1 MRSDDRNPCAETEAR
16 LSHWLDGDLPS
27 EEAASVQAH
36 LASCV
41 PCANLATELGALRDE
56 LARLPAAEFPPALA
70 GRIRRQAESERLLHR
85 DRRRRPGRP
94 VWAAAAA
101 LILLAAGLTWRALPP
116 DAAPAPGHAQRIID
130 HPLADARQEYQYA
143 LAFLEAQVSGLLPLA
158 PAELRQ
164 PIQSEM
170 AQLDQ
175 LIEDR
180 ERTIAG
186 GRATPQTWETLM
198 DVYQCKVE
206 LLALFL
212 SADEG

>member
-1 MRSDDRNPCAETEAR
+1 MRSDDRNPCAETKAR
-16 LSHWLDGDLPS
+16 LSHWLDGDLPP

-36 LASCV
+36 LASCA
-41 PCANLATELGALRDE
+41 PCANLAAELGALRDA
-56 LARLPAAEFPPALA
+56 LARLPAAEFPPGLA
-70 GRIRRQAESERLLHR
+70 ERIRRQAESERLLRR
-85 DRRRRPGRP
+85 DRRLRPGRP
-94 VWAAAAA
+94 VWATAA

-116 DAAPAPGHAQRIID
+116 DAAPAPGHAQLAIVQ
-130 HPLADARQEYQYA
+130 PLADARQEYQYA
-143 LAFLEAQVSGLLPLA
+143 LAFLEAQASGLLPLA

-186 GRATPQTWETLM
+186 GRATLQTWETLL

>member
-1 MRSDDRNPCAETEAR
+1 MRSDDRNPCAETKAR
-16 LSHWLDGDLPS
+16 LSHWLDGDLPP

-36 LASCV
+36 LASCA
-41 PCANLATELGALRDE
+41 PCANLAAELGALRDA
-56 LARLPAAEFPPALA
+56 LARLPAAEFPPGLA
-70 GRIRRQAESERLLHR
+70 ERIRRQAESERLLRR
-85 DRRRRPGRP
+85 DRRLRPGRP

-116 DAAPAPGHAQRIID
+116 DAAPAPGHAQQAIVQ
-130 HPLADARQEYQYA
+130 PLADDRQEYQYA
-143 LAFLEAQVSGLLPLA
+143 LAFIEAQASGLLPLA

-164 PIQSEM
+164 PVQSEM

-186 GRATPQTWETLM
+186 GRATLQTWETLL